1 MPKLY
6 SSKEIES
13 VLKHF
18 GFQFLYQKGSH
29 GKYKNKGGRVA
40 ILPMNKKEIP
50 LGTWRSIL
58 KQMGISSEEFVS
70 SIRK

>member
-13 VLKHF
+13 VLKKYSFHF
-18 GFQFLYQKGSH
+18 VSQKGSH
-29 GKYKNKGGRVA
+29 GKYKDGKGKTV

-50 LGTWRSIL
+50 NGTFRSIL
-58 KQMGISSEEFVS
+58 KQAEINLEDF
-70 SIRK
+70 KANL